1 TSAYK
6 VLQSLCQKGFA
17 ISTRGRPTIFKPEA
31 PSKVKGRVIDHLEDT
46 FAKLDMLHEVLRSKG
61 EPQLVYTIVS
71 KPRVLEK
78 IGELIDQ
85 SSETCIVSTPTFSEI
100 RENVGKKIE
109 QAIARGIR
117 FTIITEPGQKI
128 PEGASVVNRKGL
140 IATDVIV
147 EGHREIGEPIQCG
160 GLVTPRVFE
169 YVDCKETIIGSVHG
183 AELYS
188 PSGRR
193 LVIDGHRTQAVVVQR
208 AMFDRA
214 IATDAVRKGA
224 HTLLGAQAQAARRDD
239 GGVEISIDQDG
250 EPRKLHAKLL
260 VGCDGVRSSVAKWFN
275 ILRPKKILPGFEVEM
290 TGVRGDPG
298 FVTLFIGNEIAP
310 GFFGWIIPSGD
321 TARVGLCVGEG
332 NAYAYL
338 EKMLTRPEVRQ
349 YTKGAQPIL
358 YIAGGIPLGF
368 PRRTY
373 ADNVLVVGDA
383 ACQAKAVS
391 GGGIFT
397 ALTCS
402 SFAAQTAIEA

>member
-1 TSAYK
+1 
-6 VLQSLCQKGFA
+6 
-17 ISTRGRPTIFKPEA
+17 
-31 PSKVKGRVIDHLEDT
+31 
-46 FAKLDMLHEVLRSKG
+46 
-61 EPQLVYTIVS
+61 
-71 KPRVLEK
+71 
-78 IGELIDQ
+78 
-85 SSETCIVSTPTFSEI
+85 
-100 RENVGKKIE
+100 
-109 QAIARGIR
+109 
-117 FTIITEPGQKI
+117 
-128 PEGASVVNRKGL
+128 
-140 IATDVIV
+140 
-147 EGHREIGEPIQCG
+147 
-160 GLVTPRVFE
+160 
-169 YVDCKETIIGSVHG
+169 
-183 AELYS
+183 
-188 PSGRR
+188 
-193 LVIDGHRTQAVVVQR
+193 
-208 AMFDRA
+208 
-214 IATDAVRKGA
+214 
-224 HTLLGAQAQAARRDD
+224 
-239 GGVEISIDQDG
+239 
-250 EPRKLHAKLL
+250 
-260 VGCDGVRSSVAKWFN
+260 VAKWFN
-275 ILRPKKILPGFEVEM
+275 ILRPRKILPGFEVEM

-402 SFAAQTAIEA
+402 NFAAQTAIEALEAHDLSGRMLHQYHRAWTKSIGKELRKDLAIHESFSRLSDDQFEELFDIFDSPEMLRLIEKKGDIDFPSKVGWALIKEDPRLLKYVGRALRAMIAKNVGM